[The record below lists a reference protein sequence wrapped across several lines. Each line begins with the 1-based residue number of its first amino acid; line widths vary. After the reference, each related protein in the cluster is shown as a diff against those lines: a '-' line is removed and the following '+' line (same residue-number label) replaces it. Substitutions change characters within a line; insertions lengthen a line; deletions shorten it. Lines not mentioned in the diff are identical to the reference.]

1 MSYAVDIRSSSEQ
14 RRTPGA
20 IVLSVFIT
28 ILVVIGAIGML
39 INLGITGLFLNKVP
53 TGDRAMGLIVPIFT
67 TGIAT
72 IAMILATW
80 LCAARGGFAW
90 ISGTTMVPTLV
101 ATAVTF
107 GVCLAAMGA
116 LLAWM
121 EMQNDWG
128 RAVPVLGLVCSGL
141 VPLALGGMLLVC
153 VWTEPATL
161 AQISALKIAG
171 AALAAG
177 ALVGYSLGAIGLKE
191 WATQAASNN
200 RAAIAEIQARD
211 AKWERKRTM
220 PRADLIREEF
230 AEMSAEAPL
239 WVFVARLPEQSDDEC
254 RELIITRALMVPDFD
269 AQLERTITDSCH
281 LYRQGCA
288 DLIRWA
294 SVAQRKAAW
303 AGPLASSIRV
313 CAAEMELRP
322 AWMTETSQLNP
333 NPAAHVETLVK
344 AAESLGNPAET
355 TAALN
360 ELRSALKSLTASDAR
375 EQAERELDRWHKSL
389 ASTMK

>member
-1 MSYAVDIRSSSEQ
+1 M
-14 RRTPGA
+14 
-20 IVLSVFIT
+20 LSVFIS

-39 INLGITGLFLNKVP
+39 INLGITGLFLDKVP
-53 TGDRAMGLIVPIFT
+53 TGDRAMGLVVPIFT

-90 ISGTTMVPTLV
+90 INGMAMVPTLI

-128 RAVPVLGLVCSGL
+128 RAVPVLGLMCSGL
-141 VPLALGGMLLVC
+141 VPLALGAMLLVC
-153 VWTEPATL
+153 AWNEPARL
-161 AQISALKIAG
+161 AQFPALKFAG
-171 AALAAG
+171 LALAVG
-177 ALVGYSLGAIGLKE
+177 ALIGYSLGAIGLKA
-191 WATQAASNN
+191 WAKQAASNN
-200 RAAIAEIQARD
+200 QAAMAETQARD
-211 AKWERKRTM
+211 AKWERKRKM
-220 PRADLIREEF
+220 PMADLIREEF

-239 WVFVARLPEQSDDEC
+239 WVFVARLPEQRDDEC
-254 RELIITRALMVPDFD
+254 RRLIITRALQVPDFD

-294 SVAQRKAAW
+294 DVAQRKAAW

-313 CAAEMELRP
+313 TAAEMELRP

-333 NPAAHVETLVK
+333 DPAAHVESLVH
-344 AAESLGNPAET
+344 AAESLGSPAET
-355 TAALN
+355 TAALV
-360 ELRSALKSLTASDAR
+360 ELRNALNLLAASDAR
-375 EQAERELDRWHKSL
+375 KQAQQELDRWHESL
-389 ASTMK
+389 TATR